1 MSVREGVLKVCIT
14 TFIQYSGLSQKVD
27 KRIINM
33 TEKLVGE
40 GILNIK
46 ETQRALRLYV
56 KTELFEGQPPPP
68 INSRFTII
76 TKHSIFFFFFFSYF
90 IQSRLLLS
98 VDYLTVANLA
108 RLAIL
113 VQCQVSVRSQYL
125 VRLLSQCWIT
135 GGHTIHP
142 PIV

>member
-33 TEKLVGE
+33 TDKLVGE

-76 TKHSIFFFFFFSYF
+76 TKHSIFFFFFQLLYLESGF
-90 IQSRLLLS
+90 IIRRLPNS
-98 VDYLTVANLA
+98 
-108 RLAIL
+108 
-113 VQCQVSVRSQYL
+113 S
-125 VRLLSQCWIT
+125 
-135 GGHTIHP
+135 
-142 PIV
+142 